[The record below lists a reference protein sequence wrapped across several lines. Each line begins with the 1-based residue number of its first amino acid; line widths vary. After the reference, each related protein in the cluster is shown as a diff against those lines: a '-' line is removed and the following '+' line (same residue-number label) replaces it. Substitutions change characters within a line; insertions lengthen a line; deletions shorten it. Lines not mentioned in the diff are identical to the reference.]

1 MDYGKLLTRALNLI
15 WENKFLILLG
25 VLIALGSGG
34 NSGASSRFDFNF
46 DRPGRDFETPQP
58 PDFGEFPEFPGMPDP
73 ERFFRSFPDGVPLAL
88 IFAIGALLIFI
99 GIPLWVLSTV
109 SRGALIA
116 GVNTIEGG
124 GTSSFGEAFNAGW
137 RKGWTLVGI
146 GLLPAIPGL
155 VIAAVGAIGALGY
168 FGFARIDTGRALLP
182 FGGAALGL
190 LALLACLLV
199 PVALV
204 LALLQTFANQACML
218 EDAGVFAAYRRGFS
232 VLLEHIGSALL
243 LFLIQIV
250 VSFAIGLMTPLPNIL
265 LFLCCFL
272 WPVLLLI
279 QGAITAYFST
289 LWTLAWRQW
298 TGLVDGAVVDASA
311 SAIY

>member
-1 MDYGKLLTRALNLI
+1 MDYGKLLTRALNII
-15 WENKFLILLG
+15 WEHKFLILLG
-25 VLIALGSGG
+25 ALIALGSGG
-34 NSGASSRFDFNF
+34 NGGASSRLDLNF
-46 DRPGRDFETPQP
+46 DRPGRAFETPQP
-58 PDFGEFPEFPGMPDP
+58 PNFEELPEFPGIPDP
-73 ERFFRSFPDGVPLAL
+73 ERFFRSIPTNLSLVA
-88 IFAIGALLIFI
+88 IFAIAALVIFI
-99 GIPLWVLSTV
+99 GIPLWVLSTI

-124 GTSSFGEAFNAGW
+124 GTSSFGQAFNAGW

-155 VIAAVGAIGALGY
+155 VIAAVGAIGVLGY
-168 FGFARIDTGRALLP
+168 LGVARIDTGRALLP

-190 LALLACLLV
+190 LAVLACLLV

-204 LALLQTFANQACML
+204 LSLLQTFANQACML

-250 VSFAIGLMTPLPNIL
+250 VSFALGLMTLLPNIL
-265 LFLCCFL
+265 LLLCCFL

-298 TGLVDGAVVDASA
+298 AGLVDGAAA